1 MENSHNYYNNFMED
15 MEDMENNLKKLNLEL
30 KLRNFSQK
38 TVKAYEFH
46 VKKFLL
52 AIDKPPQDLSEDEIK
67 QYMVGLLDR
76 EDPSSVSQAIS
87 SIKFYYQTV
96 FGRALHIP
104 YPRKHKKLPEILTQE
119 EVRRLLDVI
128 KNTKHHL
135 LMELMYGC
143 GLRVS
148 EAVKLKK
155 RQINFE
161 EGIVS
166 IRGGKGRKDRKVA
179 LPMTIKNRLKAY
191 LNLREDNNPYVFNTI
206 RGQHLHIKSAQKIV
220 ENAAK
225 KAGIKKNV
233 TPHTLRHSFATH
245 LLEQGTDL
253 RIIQRLLGHSNIKT
267 TQIYTKVSTQLIKNV
282 KSPLDTLTK
291 QK

>member
-1 MENSHNYYNNFMED
+1 MED